1 MIVIDSEF
9 QSLIPPLSDD
19 EYQRLEKS
27 LVKNGYQDWREPII
41 TWNSTIIDGHN
52 RYSICDEHGIEFR
65 TMEMEFESRDA
76 AKIWI
81 IENQFKRRN
90 LKPYDRSVLA
100 LKLEPLYAAEAKRR
114 MQAGGNSAEVGRQNS
129 DNPQRTDEQ
138 LAKLAGTSRD
148 TIRKVKV
155 IETEA
160 AKGNQTAIDAREAV
174 KSGEKSIN
182 KAYTEIHPRIC
193 TVCGKPILDGDCYA
207 HDQNKHRA
215 CASTETELN
224 RGKRG
229 GRKAS
234 RVLTKPQYADD
245 GRRICSICGEPINDG
260 EHYQDKLNMHYK
272 CGLEHYAD
280 VQRKYR
286 ERKRLENNI
295 TIGDVNEVIEH
306 SKAELKRQLMLDVDS
321 AWSNLHA
328 TLERYES
335 MGITVTDEEYDRI
348 CSAIEPIVSAIQ
360 EMSEE

>member
-19 EYQRLEKS
+19 EYEGLEKS
-27 LVKNGYQDWREPII
+27 LVENGYQDWREPII
-41 TWNSTIIDGHN
+41 TWNGTVIDGHN
-52 RYSICDEHGIEFR
+52 RYRICDEHGIKFR

-81 IENQFKRRN
+81 IKNQAKERRN
-90 LKPYDRSVLA
+90 LSKYDRSTLV

-114 MQAGGNSAEVGRQNS
+114 QGTRTDLVQNSAPSS
-129 DNPQRTDEQ
+129 DTGKTVEK
-138 LAKLAGTSRD
+138 LAKLAGVSRD

-160 AKGNQTAIDAREAV
+160 AKGNESAIEARTAVR
-174 KSGEKSIN
+174 SGEKSIN
-182 KAYTEIHPRIC
+182 KAYGEIRPKIC
-193 TVCGKPILDGDCYA
+193 TVCGKPIKDGDCYA
-207 HDQNKHRA
+207 HDPNKHKA
-215 CASTETELN
+215 CASTQTELN
-224 RGKRG
+224 RGRRG
-229 GRKAS
+229 GRKAG

-245 GRRICSICGEPINDG
+245 GRRICSICGKPIDEG
-260 EHYQDKLNMHYK
+260 GHYQDKLNMHYK

-328 TLERYES
+328 TLDRYES